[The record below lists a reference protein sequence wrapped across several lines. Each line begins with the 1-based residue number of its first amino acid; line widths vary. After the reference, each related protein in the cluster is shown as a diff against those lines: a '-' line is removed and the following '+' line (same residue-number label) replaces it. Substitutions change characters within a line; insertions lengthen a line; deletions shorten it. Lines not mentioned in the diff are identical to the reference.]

1 MPKHNN
7 IGRNLDSKYFYIN
20 RSWKVANQL
29 SLGTMQATDEE
40 KNSGS
45 VIIKL
50 LFFTV
55 LFVYHC
61 AKNHTV

>member
-1 MPKHNN
+1 
-7 IGRNLDSKYFYIN
+7 
-20 RSWKVANQL
+20 
-29 SLGTMQATDEE
+29 MQATDEE

-55 LFVYHC
+55 LFVYIC